1 MKKKSI
7 GETGKTKINIILS
20 KKWKKRK
27 KIPSKLSVL
36 VYFSAT
42 IQHHHELLVHLQVAK
57 FHLVHH
63 MCHKPT

>member
-1 MKKKSI
+1 MKKKVL
-7 GETGKTKINIILS
+7 EKTGKTKINIILS

-27 KIPSKLSVL
+27 KIPSKMSVL
-36 VYFSAT
+36 VYFGAT
-42 IQHHHELLVHLQVAK
+42 IQHRHELLVHFQVAK